1 MRVRVSHVL
10 VLTHSTVRPSPL
22 PRGSAE
28 CAGAVHTRP
37 CTRYRV
43 PQCVREDF
51 ATCACAWRRPRRS
64 ANVGLDLI
72 HPHNASAPSSGL
84 CPRLETLPPKVE
96 WIISPMV
103 RCSKHSRALLPAIA
117 RPQPNCSPT
126 WPRSGRGD
134 CSPQPGTRRCMRTV
148 VGKLLYSD
156 SGCSPSDTRAA
167 RCSSGA
173 RPARR
178 HIRIPANYPP
188 RGGLA
193 PPTRPIPRPLWPRR
207 TLRHPRRHSLVSA
220 WRCSW

>member
-64 ANVGLDLI
+64 ANVELDLI
-72 HPHNASAPSSGL
+72 HPHNASAPGSGL

-96 WIISPMV
+96 WIS
-103 RCSKHSRALLPAIA
+103 S
-117 RPQPNCSPT
+117 
-126 WPRSGRGD
+126 PRSGRGD
-134 CSPQPGTRRCMRTV
+134 CSPQPGTRRCMGTV

-178 HIRIPANYPP
+178 HIRIPATYPP

-193 PPTRPIPRPLWPRR
+193 PPIRPIPRPLWPRR